1 MYSLVSLTCSLGRL
15 LDDNQQD
22 AADLWLINT
31 CTVKNPSQAAMSTLV
46 ARGKALD
53 KRLVVCGCVPQ
64 GDKKVPELQELSML
78 GDHCFPCAVHLGPN
92 SSLLANDT
100 RPPTCCT

>member
-1 MYSLVSLTCSLGRL
+1 
-15 LDDNQQD
+15 
-22 AADLWLINT
+22 
-31 CTVKNPSQAAMSTLV
+31 MSTLV

-78 GDHCFPCAVHLGPN
+78 GDHCFPCAVHLGLEPQ
-92 SSLLANDT
+92 STSNDIRT
-100 RPPTCCT
+100 PTCCLHLMDKCSGCFVL